1 MTVTQDGYICAV
13 CGPVEARL
21 SWSDEENDTMA
32 YCTTCGEPIQRVI
45 PAQPFSTP
53 MFAQK
58 LGHRGG
64 PGQRHAGSNS
74 PRILAPATPTEED
87 TT

>member
-1 MTVTQDGYICAV
+1 MTVTKDGYICAV

-21 SWSDEENDTMA
+21 SWSDEENDTVA
-32 YCTTCGEPIQRVI
+32 TCTKCGATIQRVI

-64 PGQRHAGSNS
+64 PGLDTGSNS